1 MIDTKAKNF
10 ILDNKGAMNCCDCGA
25 TPTDVREDRTAKFE
39 KANPEAMNYG
49 GTTLHFGNR
58 GLENLLKMSSQMPLK
73 TYKAYEVNKDILD
86 KRMQEICDKL
96 AKHHVNK
103 SFMVLPKC
111 PLAASTGHLARTALS
126 DCEFLAEVTDLPLE
140 FIKGVKDIWIQIRSE
155 EFI

>member
-1 MIDTKAKNF
+1 MAFT
-10 ILDNKGAMNCCDCGA
+10 
-25 TPTDVREDRTAKFE
+25 
-39 KANPEAMNYG
+39 
-49 GTTLHFGNR
+49 
-58 GLENLLKMSSQMPLK
+58 LKMSSHMPLK

-111 PLAASTGHLARTALS
+111 PLAASTGNLARTAFS
-126 DCEFLAEVTDLPLE
+126 DSEFLAEVTDLPLE